1 MDDPL
6 LVTLGQLQQQMAV
19 LAQGQQAFEAF
30 KGEFQQFMNS
40 NAHRSACPAM
50 PAAMPAAS
58 SSNVPVADEVDID
71 MEDQDLE
78 PDDLTWADHL
88 RGAQRQVT
96 QQGAISLV
104 NLLSKPPPT
113 GPDFQTAQGQCA
125 IQGCPK
131 YTSTKAACN

>member
-30 KGEFQQFMNS
+30 KGEFHQFMNS
-40 NAHRSACPAM
+40 NAQRPACP
-50 PAAMPAAS
+50 AMPAAS
-58 SSNVPVADEVDID
+58 SSNLPAPASPEVDDID
-71 MEDQDLE
+71 MEQDQDLE

-96 QQGAISLV
+96 QPGAISLV
-104 NLLSKPPPT
+104 NLLSKPPHWT
-113 GPDFQTAQGQCA
+113 
-125 IQGCPK
+125 
-131 YTSTKAACN
+131 